1 MSYELWDT
9 DSGNR
14 IASFPTEGAASRY
27 VQSLVAKFGRSALSG
42 LSLGEFNE
50 RTQRMRRVAS
60 GVRLATFADAINPV
74 RVGVIELTA
83 SGKPVPTAA
92 KRRTS
97 TRSKSGPRER
107 V

>member
-14 IASFPTEGAASRY
+14 VATFATEGAASRY
-27 VQSLVAKFGRSALSG
+27 IQTIVAKFGRSELSG

-50 RTQRMRRVAS
+50 RTKRIRRVAT
-60 GVRLATFADAINPV
+60 GARLVAFADAINPV
-74 RVGVIELTA
+74 KVRVTR
-83 SGKPVPTAA
+83 VPSKAMATAA

-97 TRSKSGPRER
+97 TRSQSGPRER

>member
-14 IASFPTEGAASRY
+14 IASFATEGAASRY

-50 RTQRMRRVAS
+50 RTQRTRRVAS
-60 GVRLATFADAINPV
+60 GVRLASFADAINPV
-74 RVGVIELTA
+74 RVGVA
-83 SGKPVPTAA
+83 DSPVPGKVATTAK

-97 TRSKSGPRER
+97 TRSKSAPRER

>member
-27 VQSLVAKFGRSALSG
+27 VQSLVAKFGRRGLSG

-50 RTQRMRRVAS
+50 RTVGDHVMEPPS
-60 GVRLATFADAINPV
+60 IN
-74 RVGVIELTA
+74 
-83 SGKPVPTAA
+83 
-92 KRRTS
+92 
-97 TRSKSGPRER
+97 
-107 V
+107 